1 MSYLTSGSTSISNLS
16 FCLTEAHKFG
26 LPLLRTQRT
35 GICAPELTR
44 ESAHS
49 SPSGIPKDF
58 LNILLGNTSG
68 VTHFKSNLFYF
79 KTVPNTVFHY
89 TSIKSFINHLPM
101 CMATNIQKLPIAMQ
115 GFIIGFCTSGIGNGK
130 KESLIFYQ

>member
-35 GICAPELTR
+35 GICAPELTG

-79 KTVPNTVFHY
+79 KTVPNTVLHC
-89 TSIKSFINHLPM
+89 TSIKPITIPM
-101 CMATNIQKLPIAMQ
+101 CMATTIQKLRSCQFPCKDLLLVSVHQ
-115 GFIIGFCTSGIGNGK
+115 G
-130 KESLIFYQ
+130 